1 MAERCAAAPL
11 RIEVPALRIPSS
23 SRRTGFSLLEVTI
36 SLFVLSITGGA
47 LMSSLVSNM
56 MTNRVNRETAL
67 AHEAVRHNMERL
79 QAAGFR
85 QVFASFNNDPSD
97 DPGGFGTA
105 PGGAFPVTG
114 LRVQPGDPDGLVG
127 RIVMP
132 AVPGAGT
139 TEELRED
146 FVEPTLGMP
155 RDLDVDG
162 VIDALNHAGDY
173 RILPIRVLVEW
184 RGVSGD
190 RALQVQTLLA
200 EI

>member
-1 MAERCAAAPL
+1 M
-11 RIEVPALRIPSS
+11 RIPSH
-23 SRRTGFSLLEVTI
+23 SRRSGFSLLEVTI
-36 SLFVLSITGGA
+36 SLLVLAITGGA

-67 AHEAVRHNMERL
+67 AHEAVRHNMEWL
-79 QAAGFR
+79 QAVGFR
-85 QVFASFNNDPSD
+85 QVFASFNNDRSD
-97 DPGGFGTA
+97 DPGGFGAA
-105 PGGAFPVTG
+105 PGGGFPVTG

-132 AVPGAGT
+132 QVAGPGT

-146 FVEPTLGMP
+146 FVDPTLGMP

-190 RALQVQTLLA
+190 RALQAQTLLA